1 MARDGDI
8 KGMES
13 LLQRIGTPKSPRVIM
28 KLNSLDDNK
37 FGVLHYAARYEHFE
51 MVKIIVFWGA
61 DVNIRGDDG
70 LTPLH
75 FAAKYEILL

>member
-13 LLQRIGTPKSPRVIM
+13 LLQRIGAPKSPRVVM

-37 FGVLHYAARYEHFE
+37 VGVLHYAARYEHFE

-75 FAAKYEILL
+75 FAAK

>member
-13 LLQRIGTPKSPRVIM
+13 LLQRIGTPKSPRVVM

-75 FAAKYEILL
+75 FAAK

>member
-1 MARDGDI
+1 
-8 KGMES
+8 MES
-13 LLQRIGTPKSPRVIM
+13 LLQRIGTPKSPRVVM

-75 FAAKYEILL
+75 FAAK